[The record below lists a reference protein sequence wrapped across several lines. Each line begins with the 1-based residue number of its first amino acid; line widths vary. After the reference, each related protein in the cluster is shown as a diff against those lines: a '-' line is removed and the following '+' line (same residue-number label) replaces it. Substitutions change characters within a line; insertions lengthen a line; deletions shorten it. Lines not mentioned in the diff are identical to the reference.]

1 VKKLG
6 IVGYYGHG
14 NFGDD
19 LFLLAFRRLFA
30 SRNYRLDLLGHSGG
44 LMRKYPDSRV
54 STIKDNYSAIIIG
67 GGDIL
72 IPGYDVSNQY
82 LLEEFLEV
90 PVFIHGVGVP
100 TWTGCDPTAF
110 ERLKAF
116 VRQSAIRAIT
126 ARDNE
131 SVTWINEK
139 LQPKT
144 PAVLTEDIVW
154 SLADTLDTRV
164 ARSATIDRVGI
175 VMRGGQ
181 NKPDDKMKEFVQHL
195 LGRGLNVRFIMLAT
209 GKELDFDLGAV
220 EKLECLDSPQVDVVV
235 RQSDSDLLN
244 AFGGVDVVY
253 SMKFHGCIAALMNGI
268 PTVALITTDK
278 FNHLYKRLGIQKFII
293 HHTNAKL
300 FESLDYF
307 AEFPRLDT
315 DKLYESSTRSLNQL
329 KFAIDALP

>member
-1 VKKLG
+1 MKKIG

-30 SRNYRLDLLGHSGG
+30 SKDYRLDLLGHSGA
-44 LMRKYPDSRV
+44 LMRKYKDSRLV
-54 STIKDNYSAIIIG
+54 AIKDNYSAIIIG

-82 LLEEFLEV
+82 LLEEFLQV
-90 PVFIHGVGVP
+90 PIFIHGVGVP
-100 TWTGCDPTAF
+100 AWTGFDKQAF
-110 ERLKAF
+110 ERLK
-116 VRQSAIRAIT
+116 VYLKNDAIRAIA
-126 ARDNE
+126 ARDKE
-131 SVTWINEK
+131 SVDWINTK
-139 LQPKT
+139 VSPKT

-154 SLADTLDTRV
+154 SLADILDPRV
-164 ARSATIDRVGI
+164 ERSGEAGCVGI

-181 NKPDDKMKEFVQHL
+181 NKPGCKMKDFVAHL
-195 LGRGLNVRFIMLAT
+195 LGKGLRVRFIMLAT

-220 EKLECLDSPQVDVVV
+220 EKLECVDSPLVDVVV
-235 RQSDSDLLN
+235 RQSDGDLLN

-278 FNHLYKRLGIQKFII
+278 FNHLYKKLGIEKFII

-300 FESLDYF
+300 FDSLESF
-307 AEFPRLDT
+307 REFPRLDI
-315 DKLYESSTRSLNQL
+315 DQLYRSSSESLAKL
-329 KFAIDALP
+329 KDAVDAVA